1 MSSTGRKQHIRASLE
16 NVIPDSQQIH
26 LGEERVAFS
35 SSLILRHTQGGATL
49 NADTLFGMAALVMTL
64 GFLLAVSSALLITCD
79 RD

>member
-1 MSSTGRKQHIRASLE
+1 MSSAGRKHIRASLE

-35 SSLILRHTQGGATL
+35 SSLILRHTQGDATL

>member
-1 MSSTGRKQHIRASLE
+1 M
-16 NVIPDSQQIH
+16 H

-35 SSLILRHTQGGATL
+35 GFLSLRHTQGYATL
-49 NADTLFGMAALVMTL
+49 NGDTLFRMTALVMTL

>member
-16 NVIPDSQQIH
+16 NVIPDCQQIH
-26 LGEERVAFS
+26 PGEERVAFS
-35 SSLILRHTQGGATL
+35 RSLILRHPECDATL

-64 GFLLAVSSALLITCD
+64 GFLLAVSSALLITCN